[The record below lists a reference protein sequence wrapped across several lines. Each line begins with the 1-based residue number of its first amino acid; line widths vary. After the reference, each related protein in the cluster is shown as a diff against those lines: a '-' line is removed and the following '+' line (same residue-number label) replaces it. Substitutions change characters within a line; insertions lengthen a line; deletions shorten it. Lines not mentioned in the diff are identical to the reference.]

1 MVLLLLLLPNFPTPL
16 AKLLMDQ
23 HTLINLKC
31 TLWKICWHRIKQR
44 LFAEQQLQPSINLKM
59 VPKKM
64 EKAKRY
70 YVCYVMR
77 ASRGYEIIGMESSGD
92 SSRLYLPVLMS
103 LSGFL
108 GHLQN
113 AFLLSAAPFS
123 SLRRRLLFCKQNGSI
138 SC

>member
-1 MVLLLLLLPNFPTPL
+1 
-16 AKLLMDQ
+16 MDQ

-44 LFAEQQLQPSINLKM
+44 LFAEQQLQPPPSINLKM

-92 SSRLYLPVLMS
+92 SSYNLLPVLMS

-113 AFLLSAAPFS
+113 AFLFSAA
-123 SLRRRLLFCKQNGSI
+123 LQ
-138 SC
+138 